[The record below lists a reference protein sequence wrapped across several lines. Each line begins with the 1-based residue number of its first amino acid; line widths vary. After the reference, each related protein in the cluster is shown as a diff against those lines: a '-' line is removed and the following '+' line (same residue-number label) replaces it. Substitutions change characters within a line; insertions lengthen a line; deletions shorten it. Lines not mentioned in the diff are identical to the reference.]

1 MNTPHKP
8 PTITASML
16 QRQVGTII
24 RRVAQDGET
33 IIVER
38 DSWPV
43 VALLP
48 IGEYMALLRDRERVD
63 LAVGKKDDTT

>member
-1 MNTPHKP
+1 MTADTPP
-8 PTITASML
+8 ATITATML
-16 QRQVGTII
+16 QRQIGTVI

-48 IGEYMALLRDRERVD
+48 IAEYKALLRDRERID
-63 LAVGKKDDTT
+63 QALSGAKAQR